1 MNEEIY
7 NRIKVTSLT
16 GRYITLEHIMPVLE
30 NLPSSFSYKV
40 LGKSASGKSIGIIKA
55 GQGPHRILAWSQMHG
70 NESTTTK
77 AALDFLNWLGTS
89 DHEVERLL
97 SKVTLYVI
105 PILNPDGAS
114 NYTRVNQNG
123 VDLNRDALK
132 LSQPESKILR
142 QAFEEIK
149 PHYCFN
155 LHDQRTIFSAGDTNR
170 PATISFLAP
179 SVDSAREISGTR
191 EQAMKIIVG
200 MKQQL
205 PSELSDQI
213 GRYDDSFN
221 PNCTGDRFQQQ
232 VPTILFEAGHSPG
245 DYQREETRRYI
256 FFAIFSAVQQIAT
269 QNFHSH
275 DREIYFSIPENH
287 KNFVDILLRNVNL
300 NGEITDVGIQFEEKL
315 HQQKIVFE
323 PKIHKIAKELPLFG
337 HFEKDCKGQK
347 VLLNEGHPPA
357 ENDLV
362 TQIMLN
368 GDNLLSKIE

>member
-40 LGKSASGKSIGIIKA
+40 LGKSVAGKSIGIIKA

-97 SKVTLYVI
+97 SKVTLYMI

-179 SVDSAREISGTR
+179 SVDSTRKISGTR

-245 DYQREETRRYI
+245 DFQREETRRYI
-256 FFAIFSAVQQIAT
+256 FFAIFSAVQQIAI

-347 VLLNEGHPPA
+347 VLLNEGHPSA